1 MSKNP
6 STLSVVFVLLL
17 GILAFLVAGCAQATV
32 VTPEPT
38 TVTIAGSTAMRPVL
52 AELTDQ
58 FSQQH
63 PDVLF
68 SIQGGGSTL
77 GETWVAEGQ
86 VDLAGSTLPP
96 SPAQEAAAQERG
108 LFRVPIAL
116 DGLAIVVHASNPVS
130 ELALFQ
136 LRNLYSGRFLDWK
149 EVEGRPGEVLLV
161 SREDGSGS
169 RIFFEE
175 RVMGE
180 ERVSLT
186 AVVMPSSGDVVAYVA
201 DHPGAIGYV
210 SRAYVIDLLN
220 ASEPSEE
227 PGGGEH
233 GPADVKVLALEG
245 LLPTQENLAA
255 QSYPLTRPLYL
266 VTRGEPQ
273 GQVRQFIDFVLSP
286 QGQGIVAAYHVPI
299 R

>member
-1 MSKNP
+1 MSRTRLARP
-6 STLSVVFVLLL
+6 TWS
-17 GILAFLVAGCAQATV
+17 AFLFVMALLIAGCAQATV

-52 AELTDQ
+52 AALTEE
-58 FSQQH
+58 FSRQH

-68 SIQGGGSTL
+68 SLQGGGSTL
-77 GETWVAEGQ
+77 GEAWVAEGR

-96 SPAQEAAAQERG
+96 SPAQEAAAQEQG
-108 LFRVPIAL
+108 LFRVPIGL

-136 LRNLYSGRFLDWK
+136 LRNLYSGRFLDWE
-149 EVEGRPGEVLLV
+149 EVGGEAGEVLLV

-169 RIFFEE
+169 RLFFEE
-175 RVMGE
+175 RVMGDE
-180 ERVSLT
+180 GVSLT

-201 DHPGAIGYV
+201 DHPEAIGYV
-210 SRAYVIDLLN
+210 SRAYVTGLLQEG
-220 ASEPSEE
+220 EPSDEE
-227 PGGGEH
+227 AAH
-233 GPADVKVLALEG
+233 GQTDLKVLALEG
-245 LLPTQENLAA
+245 QLPSRKNLAD
-255 QSYPLTRPLYL
+255 QRYPLTRPLFL

-273 GQVRQFIDFVLSP
+273 GRVREFIDFVLSP
-286 QGQGIVAAYHVPI
+286 PGQGIVAAYHAPV

>member
-1 MSKNP
+1 MSRIWFIHP
-6 STLSVVFVLLL
+6 VWPIFLLAVAL
-17 GILAFLVAGCAQATV
+17 LAAGCAQATV

-52 AELTDQ
+52 AELTDR
-58 FSQQH
+58 FSQQR

-77 GETWVAEGQ
+77 GEAWVAEGK
-86 VDLAGSTLPP
+86 VELAGSTLPP
-96 SPAQEAAAQERG
+96 SPAQEAIAQEQG
-108 LFRVPIAL
+108 LFRVPIGL
-116 DGLAIVVHASNPVS
+116 DGLAIVAHASNPVS

-136 LRNLYSGRFLDWK
+136 LRNLYSGRFLDWE
-149 EVEGRPGEVLLV
+149 EVGGEPREVLLV

-169 RIFFEE
+169 RLFFEE
-175 RVMGE
+175 RVMGD

-186 AVVMPSSGDVVAYVA
+186 AVVMPSSGDVVDYVA

-210 SRAYVIDLLN
+210 SRAYVIGLL
-220 ASEPSEE
+220 EEGGPSEE
-227 PGGGEH
+227 GAGEH
-233 GPADVKVLALEG
+233 GQTDVKVLALEG
-245 LLPTQENLAA
+245 QLPTRESLAE
-255 QSYPLTRPLYL
+255 QRYPLTRPLFL

-273 GQVRQFIDFVLSP
+273 GRVREFIDFVLSP
-286 QGQGIVAAYHVPI
+286 AGQGIVAAYHAPV